1 MDIEILIIIAIII
14 ALGVIAGFGMLAW
27 RIFRR
32 KTMSSSSNFKISFSS
47 EETLSQLFFLLFVF
61 FLAITAMSFSRNLGN
76 VTEWPLIILLSSF
89 VSVFLSYRFKGILLL
104 PIGLIGLFSWWF
116 FKASEWTI
124 LENPMEAVDADIKDL
139 SLFSLP
145 LLFCLFL
152 YIVGLIQGQNRKF
165 ERYAAVYNVLP
176 VIAITAA
183 LFFVST
189 KFGIEALQEMTVG
202 ADIFNS
208 WQLFLSYVFGGV
220 IFAVGIFYSLGKN
233 IAKPIEGAALFIYGA
248 VFGLSVFLPDVSD
261 GEQDLYLAAFLN
273 IFLLIHLVALL
284 FAGYLKKKDWFINLG
299 SLSLFVFIIVKY
311 FDWAFDFLDKSVF
324 FISAGILLLVLGW
337 FMEKGRRY
345 MLSSS
350 KIAV

>member
-1 MDIEILIIIAIII
+1 MNIEILIIIAIII
-14 ALGVIAGFGMLAW
+14 ALGVIAGFGILVS

-32 KTMSSSSNFKISFSS
+32 KTISSASNLRISFSS
-47 EETLSQLFFLLFVF
+47 EETLSQLFFLLSVF
-61 FLAITAMSFSRNLGN
+61 FLAITAISFSRNLGN
-76 VTEWPLIILLSSF
+76 VIEWPLVILSSSF
-89 VSVFLSYRFKGILLL
+89 ISIFLSYRFKGVLLL
-104 PIGLIGLFSWWF
+104 PVSLIGLFSWWF
-116 FKASEWTI
+116 LKASEWTI

-145 LLFCLFL
+145 LLFSLFL
-152 YIVGLIQGQNRKF
+152 YIIGLIHGQNRKF

-176 VIAITAA
+176 VIAITVA

-189 KFGIEALQEMTVG
+189 ELGIEALEEMTVG

-208 WQLFLSYVFGGV
+208 WQLLLSYILGGA
-220 IFAVGIFYSLGKN
+220 IFAGGIFYSLGKN
-233 IAKPIEGAALFIYGA
+233 IARPVEGAVLFIYGA
-248 VFGLSVFLPDVSD
+248 VFGLSVFLPDISKS
-261 GEQDLYLAAFLN
+261 LYLAAFLN

>member
-1 MDIEILIIIAIII
+1 MNIEILIIIAIII
-14 ALGVIAGFGMLAW
+14 ALGVIAGFGILVS

-32 KTMSSSSNFKISFSS
+32 KTISSASNLRISFSS
-47 EETLSQLFFLLFVF
+47 EETLSQLFFLLSVF
-61 FLAITAMSFSRNLGN
+61 FLAITAISFSRNLGN
-76 VTEWPLIILLSSF
+76 VIEWPLVILSSSF
-89 VSVFLSYRFKGILLL
+89 ISIFLSYRFKGVLLL
-104 PIGLIGLFSWWF
+104 PVSLIGLFSWWF
-116 FKASEWTI
+116 LKASEWTI

-145 LLFCLFL
+145 LLFSLFL
-152 YIVGLIQGQNRKF
+152 YIIGLIHGQNRKF

-176 VIAITAA
+176 VIAITVA

-189 KFGIEALQEMTVG
+189 ELGIEALEEMTVG

-208 WQLFLSYVFGGV
+208 WQLLLSYILGGA
-220 IFAVGIFYSLGKN
+220 IFAGGIFYSLGKN
-233 IAKPIEGAALFIYGA
+233 IARPVEGAVLFIYGA
-248 VFGLSVFLPDVSD
+248 VFGLSVFLPDISKS
-261 GEQDLYLAAFLN
+261 LYLAAFLN

-350 KIAV
+350 KVAV

>member
-14 ALGVIAGFGMLAW
+14 ALGVIAGFGMLVW

-32 KTMSSSSNFKISFSS
+32 KTISSASNLKISFSS

-104 PIGLIGLFSWWF
+104 PVGLIGLFSWWF
-116 FKASEWTI
+116 LKASEWI
-124 LENPMEAVDADIKDL
+124 SFESSIDMDIKDL

-145 LLFCLFL
+145 LLFSLFL
-152 YIVGLIQGQNRKF
+152 YVVGSMHGQNRKF

-176 VIAITAA
+176 VIAITVA

-189 KFGIEALQEMTVG
+189 EFGIEALQEMTEG
-202 ADIFNS
+202 SDIFNS
-208 WQLFLSYVFGGV
+208 GQLSLSYILGGV
-220 IFAVGIFYSLGKN
+220 IFIVGVFYSLGKN
-233 IAKPIEGAALFIYGA
+233 IVKPIEGAALFIYGA
-248 VFGLSVFLPDVSD
+248 VFGLSVFLPDMSAN
-261 GEQDLYLAAFLN
+261 GQNLYLAAFFN
-273 IFLLIHLVALL
+273 IFLLIHLVVML
-284 FAGYLKKKDWFINLG
+284 FTGYLKKKDWFINLG
-299 SLSLFVFIIVKY
+299 SFSLFVFIIVKY
-311 FDWAFDFLDKSVF
+311 FDWAFDFLDKSIF

-337 FMEKGRRY
+337 FIEKGRRY

-350 KIAV
+350 NMTI

>member
-32 KTMSSSSNFKISFSS
+32 KTISDGSNIRISFSS
-47 EETLSQLFFLLFVF
+47 EDTLSQLFFLLFVF
-61 FLAITAMSFSRNLGN
+61 FLAITVMSFNRNLGN
-76 VTEWPLIILLSSF
+76 VIEWFLVIFLSSF
-89 VSVFLSYRFKGILLL
+89 VSIFLSYRFKGVLLL
-104 PIGLIGLFSWWF
+104 PVGLIGLFSWWF
-116 FKASEWTI
+116 LKASEWI
-124 LENPMEAVDADIKDL
+124 SLESSIDMDIKDL

-145 LLFCLFL
+145 LLFSLFL
-152 YIVGLIQGQNRKF
+152 YVMGLIHEQNRKF
-165 ERYAAVYNVLP
+165 ERYATVYNVLS
-176 VIAITAA
+176 VVAITVA

-189 KFGIEALQEMTVG
+189 ELGIEVLEEMTEGV
-202 ADIFNS
+202 DIFNS
-208 WQLFLSYVFGGV
+208 WQLSLSYIFGGL
-220 IFAVGIFYSLGKN
+220 IFIVGAFYSLGKN
-233 IAKPIEGAALFIYGA
+233 LVRPIEGAVLFIYGA
-248 VFGLSVFLPDVSD
+248 IFGLSVFLPDISE
-261 GEQDLYLAAFLN
+261 GKQSLYLAAFFN

-324 FISAGILLLVLGW
+324 FISAGILLIVLGW

>member
-14 ALGVIAGFGMLAW
+14 ALGVIAGFGMLVW
-27 RIFRR
+27 HIFRR
-32 KTMSSSSNFKISFSS
+32 KTISSASSASNLRISFSS
-47 EETLSQLFFLLFVF
+47 EETLSQLFFLLSVF

-76 VTEWPLIILLSSF
+76 VIEWPLVILSSSF
-89 VSVFLSYRFKGILLL
+89 ISIFLSYRFKGVLLL
-104 PIGLIGLFSWWF
+104 PVGLIGLFSWWF
-116 FKASEWTI
+116 LKASEWI
-124 LENPMEAVDADIKDL
+124 SFESSIDMDIKDL

-145 LLFCLFL
+145 LLFSLFL
-152 YIVGLIQGQNRKF
+152 YIIGLIHGQNRKF

-176 VIAITAA
+176 VIAITVA

-189 KFGIEALQEMTVG
+189 ELGIEALEEMTVG

-208 WQLFLSYVFGGV
+208 WQLLLSYILGGA
-220 IFAVGIFYSLGKN
+220 IFAGGIFYSLGKN
-233 IAKPIEGAALFIYGA
+233 IARPVEGAVLFIYGA
-248 VFGLSVFLPDVSD
+248 VFGLSVFLPDISKS
-261 GEQDLYLAAFLN
+261 LYLAAFLN

>member
-14 ALGVIAGFGMLAW
+14 ALGVIAGFGMLVW

-32 KTMSSSSNFKISFSS
+32 KTISSGSNLRISFSS

-61 FLAITAMSFSRNLGN
+61 FLAITVMSFNRNLGD
-76 VTEWPLIILLSSF
+76 VIEWPLVIFLSSF
-89 VSVFLSYRFKGILLL
+89 VSIFLSYRFKGVLLL
-104 PIGLIGLFSWWF
+104 PVGLIGLFSWWF
-116 FKASEWTI
+116 LKASEWTI

-145 LLFCLFL
+145 VLFSLFL
-152 YIVGLIQGQNRKF
+152 YVVSLIHGQNRKF
-165 ERYAAVYNVLP
+165 ERYATVYNVLP
-176 VIAITAA
+176 VIAITVA
-183 LFFVST
+183 LFLVST
-189 KFGIEALQEMTVG
+189 EFGIEALEEMTEG

-208 WQLFLSYVFGGV
+208 WQLLLSYILGGA
-220 IFAVGIFYSLGKN
+220 IFVVGIFYSLGKN
-233 IAKPIEGAALFIYGA
+233 IARPIEGAALFIYGA
-248 VFGLSVFLPDVSD
+248 IFGFSVFLPDMSG
-261 GEQDLYLAAFLN
+261 GEQNLYLAAFLN